1 MLQQAN
7 NHHVVV
13 EPHKALGKDVGK
25 AKPLVERIMIQWVWN
40 ENTCEIAKLGKHDE
54 MTNVWKPWRP
64 ERCACTQPLVPWR
77 SIARSDEKYI
87 AEKCAGYTIHKCRI
101 QTASKKRN
109 VAMAIMPLLLYYFP
123 SLNSPREGLPGARG
137 GRWECRWW
145 RAWGSRG
152 LGRCR
157 LRVLPSSQN
166 SSWRQTNSS

>member
-1 MLQQAN
+1 MGLN
-7 NHHVVV
+7 FKLCN
-13 EPHKALGKDVGK
+13 ETNSRNGIIGKTQRYGK
-25 AKPLVERIMIQWVWN
+25 CL
-40 ENTCEIAKLGKHDE
+40 T
-54 MTNVWKPWRP
+54 PWRL